1 MFKRILPTLTR
12 FNKSDPLGT
21 FLHLNQEQKLISD
34 SVKQFAQTELVPK
47 IRNDFQYEN
56 YDKSIIKKM
65 GNLGILGCSN
75 TDKVSYGLVSC
86 QLEKV
91 DSSYRSMC
99 SVQSSLVMLPIQ
111 LYGSEQQKEKY
122 LPLLEKG
129 DIVGCFGLTEPD
141 AGSDPKSMKTT
152 ATKLGD
158 SKYIINGSKNWISN
172 SPIADIFIIW
182 ARLGAEIRGIILD
195 RSMTGLTTPTITNKA
210 SMRASKTG
218 MVVMDNVEVP
228 EENILPLSKGLPLIP
243 LNLARYSI
251 SWGVLGA
258 AEDCLEK
265 TLAYALERKQF
276 GSSIASNQIVQQKF
290 ANMYTE
296 LALGYQGCMQV
307 GILLDNDHFI
317 PEMIS
322 LLKRN
327 NCQKALN
334 IARECRDILG
344 GNGISYD
351 YDIIRHMLNLE
362 AVNTYEGTNT
372 IHTLILGKAITGIQ
386 SFKH

>member
-1 MFKRILPTLTR
+1 
-12 FNKSDPLGT
+12 
-21 FLHLNQEQKLISD
+21 
-34 SVKQFAQTELVPK
+34 
-47 IRNDFQYEN
+47 
-56 YDKSIIKKM
+56 
-65 GNLGILGCSN
+65 
-75 TDKVSYGLVSC
+75 
-86 QLEKV
+86 
-91 DSSYRSMC
+91 
-99 SVQSSLVMLPIQ
+99 
-111 LYGSEQQKEKY
+111 
-122 LPLLEKG
+122 
-129 DIVGCFGLTEPD
+129 
-141 AGSDPKSMKTT
+141 MKTT
-152 ATKLGD
+152 ATKLDDG
-158 SKYIINGSKNWISN
+158 KYIINGSKNWITN
-172 SPIADIFIIW
+172 SPIADIFIVW
-182 ARLGAEIRGIILD
+182 TRLESEIRGIILE
-195 RSMTGLTTPTITNKA
+195 RSMTGLTTPTISNKA

-218 MVVMDNVEVP
+218 MIVMDNVEIT
-228 EENILPLSKGLPLIP
+228 EESILPLIKGLPLIP

-276 GSSIASNQIVQQKF
+276 GSSIASNQIIQQKF

-307 GILLDNDHFI
+307 GRLLDMNHFT

-351 YDIIRHMLNLE
+351 YDIIRHLLNLE
-362 AVNTYEGTNT
+362 AVNTYEGTQT

-386 SFKH
+386 AFKHL